1 MVFREAQVAD
11 ITQIQV
17 VRHAVKENV
26 LSNPALV
33 TDKDCEEYLTV
44 RGKGWVCENE
54 KKVVGF
60 AIADLKDHNIWAL
73 FVLPEFAGKGIGKS
87 LHNIMLEWYFTQTK
101 ERVWLSTAAN
111 TKAERFYEM
120 QGWKNMGKQA
130 NREVRFEMKIEEW
143 RKKFL

>member
-1 MVFREAQVAD
+1 MIFREAQVED
-11 ITQIQV
+11 IQQIQV

-33 TDKDCEEYLTV
+33 SDKDCEEYLTV

-54 KKVVGF
+54 KKIVGF

-101 ERVWLSTAAN
+101 ERVWLSTAPN
-111 TKAERFYEM
+111 TKAEKFYKM
-120 QGWKNMGKQA
+120 QGWRDIGKTA
-130 NREVRFEMKIEEW
+130 NGEVRFEMAWEEW
-143 RKKFL
+143 GK